1 MRVAGGEST
10 MGGSLTRQRALNV
23 VKMGE
28 DVRSRSARGPWS
40 DGPQVGLQSVER
52 RQAAVILEN
61 KPQRKSCCQHLS

>member
-1 MRVAGGEST
+1 

-28 DVRSRSARGPWS
+28 DVRSRSARGSWR

-61 KPQRKSCCQHLS
+61 KPQKKSCDQHLS